1 MSLLSKVK
9 NVFNRKPRTEYV
21 YKYHHSGWRPGS
33 SNSYFVGEQS
43 IINSIYSRMAMDVA
57 SVPIKHVRCDPDTG
71 RYEETIKDD
80 LNDILTVEAN
90 KDQTS
95 MEFILDIC
103 DKMFRYGFVAG
114 VQYDVNENTGKVET
128 MRTGIIKE
136 WYPDDVLIDLYDD
149 RTGYHRD
156 ICLPKNEVC
165 IFVNPLFQ
173 VMNEQNSVLQRLLNK
188 LSLLDSIDDK
198 AQSGKLDLIIQLPY
212 TTKTEV
218 QQKQAEKRQ
227 QAIENQ
233 LANSHYG
240 IAYID
245 STEHITQLN
254 RPAENNLLS
263 QVQYLTDT
271 LYSQLGMTKGIFD
284 GTADEQQKIDYYN
297 RTIEPFL
304 KTIVNE
310 MNRKLLSKTARSQ
323 GQAIM
328 YFVDPFRLASI
339 NNMAEMADKF
349 IRNEI
354 LTKNEFR
361 AKLGYQPS
369 DDPEADK
376 LQNPNLNR
384 ASNDDGLQ
392 IDEFPED
399 EMTDEFDEDL

>member
-310 MNRKLLSKTARSQ
+310 MNRKLLSQLAHR
-323 GQAIM
+323 
-328 YFVDPFRLASI
+328 DRL
-339 NNMAEMADKF
+339 
-349 IRNEI
+349 
-354 LTKNEFR
+354 
-361 AKLGYQPS
+361 
-369 DDPEADK
+369 
-376 LQNPNLNR
+376 
-384 ASNDDGLQ
+384 
-392 IDEFPED
+392 
-399 EMTDEFDEDL
+399 